1 MAQTTSN
8 LGPVELVVIG
18 FPGTQLDVSVRAALR
33 DVVDRGYVTVLD
45 LVFLSK
51 DANGYITEIDFDE
64 PLDELG
70 LTGLTGNGREL
81 VSDSDLEPIRSTMRA
96 GTSAV
101 VVVYEETWARSL
113 ADTVRRADGD
123 VILHVQVDRDA
134 LDAALASS

>member
-70 LTGLTGNGREL
+70 LTGLTRNGREL

>member
-1 MAQTTSN
+1 MAQTNSN